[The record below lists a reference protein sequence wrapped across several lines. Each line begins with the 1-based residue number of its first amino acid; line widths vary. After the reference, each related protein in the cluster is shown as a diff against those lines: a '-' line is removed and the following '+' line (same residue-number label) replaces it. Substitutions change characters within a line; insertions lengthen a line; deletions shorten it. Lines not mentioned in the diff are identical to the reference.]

1 MMFRA
6 RLAWTLAAAL
16 WPLPALGQSQAGNP
30 QEVELLKNDSDPTR
44 PVFFSIRPEFS
55 NPGPGVTQA
64 SLIFR
69 YDQAALR
76 ARRLLP
82 GKRGVI
88 LRFEVPIAATDFPG
102 TPRRV
107 GLGDVYG
114 QILLVPHLTRTGAFV
129 IGTGLLMP
137 TASNRVLGTGKWVL
151 APATAPVWF
160 FGRRG
165 MFFVKFQDFVSIGG
179 NADRPDINFLLTTPT
194 FIHKGIGRWW
204 VLADSE
210 MKTNWKR
217 EARTGVKTG
226 VQVGRGV
233 SARFGIWV
241 KPEVWWGPNRDGR
254 WNLKFGLVWFR

>member
-1 MMFRA
+1 
-6 RLAWTLAAAL
+6 
-16 WPLPALGQSQAGNP
+16 
-30 QEVELLKNDSDPTR
+30 
-44 PVFFSIRPEFS
+44 
-55 NPGPGVTQA
+55 
-64 SLIFR
+64 
-69 YDQAALR
+69 
-76 ARRLLP
+76 
-82 GKRGVI
+82 
-88 LRFEVPIAATDFPG
+88 
-102 TPRRV
+102 
-107 GLGDVYG
+107 
-114 QILLVPHLTRTGAFV
+114 
-129 IGTGLLMP
+129 
-137 TASNRVLGTGKWVL
+137 VLGTGKWVL

-179 NADRPDINFLLTTPT
+179 NADRPDINFLLITPT